1 MPNYQISSIYN
12 SNTLEPLQSL
22 DSTDLIQDDLQQ
34 IRVSSS
40 SQFIALKG
48 ATNQRVIIVLAA
60 SNPDTI
66 HSTVRVAHDI
76 TDFEFGSHDQGLF
89 VLHRD
94 GLSHCFNSG
103 KLIRNIFTTECRQ
116 NIGDIKGIR
125 VHPGGKF
132 VITFSNN
139 STKLSVW
146 NVDQKC
152 SSRSYHAPSPPT
164 QVLFDSTGLYLVV
177 ACNDHNIYF
186 IDWFSGQSIF
196 KVL

>member
-1 MPNYQISSIYN
+1 M
-12 SNTLEPLQSL
+12 
-22 DSTDLIQDDLQQ
+22 DLIHGDLHQ

-40 SQFIALKG
+40 SQFIGLKSVNNHRG
-48 ATNQRVIIVLAA
+48 ITILSILD
-60 SNPDTI
+60 PDTI
-66 HSTVRVAHDI
+66 HSTINISNDI

-89 VLHRD
+89 ILHHK
-94 GLSHCFNSG
+94 GLSLHCFNSG
-103 KLIRNIFTTECRQ
+103 KVIRDIFTAQNHRNIS
-116 NIGDIKGIR
+116 DIKGLR

-132 VITFSNN
+132 VITFSEH

-196 KVL
+196 KVWCQFMPILWFVMFLDKIY